1 MPTLCIQLG
10 SFATLILNFVP
21 AVEKALSLWIQ
32 SLMHLVVIQCFTSN
46 NDVAN
51 IRSKLLSCD
60 LRLDQYSF
68 DRFCH
73 PFAVYIKLPILWRIP
88 IKKQSVQQSKWSYVG
103 STAVGV
109 TETEEPSSNRC
120 SMGSLFKLS
129 LQFVFGQQRETIQS
143 LPLLFYILFRLPTD
157 RLGLQSMLL

>member
-1 MPTLCIQLG
+1 MQTLCMQLG

-73 PFAVYIKLPILWRIP
+73 PFAVYIKLPVL
-88 IKKQSVQQSKWSYVG
+88 
-103 STAVGV
+103 
-109 TETEEPSSNRC
+109 
-120 SMGSLFKLS
+120 
-129 LQFVFGQQRETIQS
+129 
-143 LPLLFYILFRLPTD
+143 
-157 RLGLQSMLL
+157 

>member
-60 LRLDQYSF
+60 LR
-68 DRFCH
+68 FCVIRLQSTSSC
-73 PFAVYIKLPILWRIP
+73 PFCGEFHSRSNLFSKVSGAMWE
-88 IKKQSVQQSKWSYVG
+88 VQQSELLREN
-103 STAVGV
+103 TI
-109 TETEEPSSNRC
+109 EEPSSSRC

-129 LQFVFGQQRETIQS
+129 LQFVFGQQRETIQY
-143 LPLLFYILFRLPTD
+143 LPLLFYILFPTTD
-157 RLGLQSMLL
+157 RLGLESMLL